1 MKNNSHP
8 LLLGVYSYLI
18 LASLASCINA
28 TTDIVQQYPSK
39 PAESVVVLEHGERLP
54 DESTPIGNVN
64 TKKGGDECQRYALL
78 KKAIRLT
85 AAAGGN
91 VLRLTN
97 KGDSCHELNGIMAL
111 MPEGASLP
119 QYVTV
124 PHPALL
130 WKDEPDSTTRKRM
143 FGNLPRQVV
152 KVSAG
157 PAWLTSSLD
166 SRGTKYKATKPGF
179 MFAADLEFFGASEMG
194 CAINFRGSSTSLGRD
209 HLTLFNFGVSLAQQF
224 LLGQQWRLVWALGPG
239 VGYHSSDDDSGWRFN
254 ALGRI
259 SAEYMV
265 TPNFAIGADLNG
277 TIISLESTKPW
288 WINQSDQYF
297 GKSYMMG
304 QVGLSV
310 GVRLYY

>member
-1 MKNNSHP
+1 M
-8 LLLGVYSYLI
+8 I
-18 LASLASCINA
+18 LASLSSCINA

-39 PAESVVVLEHGERLP
+39 PATSVVVLEQGERLP
-54 DESTPIGNVN
+54 EESTPIGNVT
-64 TKKGGDECQRYALL
+64 TKKGGDECQRDALL
-78 KKAIRLT
+78 KKAIQLT

-91 VLRLTN
+91 VLRLTS
-97 KGDSCHELNGIMAL
+97 KGDGCHELNGIMAL
-111 MPEGASLP
+111 MPEGSSFP

-124 PHPALL
+124 PHPALF
-130 WKDEPDSTTRKRM
+130 WQKEPDSTTHKRM
-143 FGNLPRQVV
+143 FGKLPRQVI

-157 PAWLTSSLD
+157 PAWLTSRLD
-166 SRGTKYKATKPGF
+166 SRGIKYKSTKPGF
-179 MFAADLEFFGASEMG
+179 LFAADMEFFGSSEMG
-194 CAINFRGSSTSLGRD
+194 CAINFRGSSTSMGD
-209 HLTLFNFGVSLAQQF
+209 NHLTLFNFGVSLAQQF

-239 VGYHSSDDDSGWRFN
+239 VGYYSSHDDSGWRFN

-265 TPNFAIGADLNG
+265 TPNFGIGADLNG

-288 WINQSDQYF
+288 WQDNSTF
-297 GKSYMMG
+297 MGKSYYMG